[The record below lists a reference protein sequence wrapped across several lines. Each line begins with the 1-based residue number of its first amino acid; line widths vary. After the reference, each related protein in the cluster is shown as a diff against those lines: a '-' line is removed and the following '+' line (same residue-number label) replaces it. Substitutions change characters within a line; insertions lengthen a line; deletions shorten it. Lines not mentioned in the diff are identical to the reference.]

1 MKKMYLLIAL
11 LAGAALCAEAQK
23 TPRFEA
29 VASSDSVFLGHYFQL
44 TLTLENAKGARFS
57 APDFGPDLEVMV
69 GPNTSSSVSI
79 INGETTQKHSYTY
92 LLRPTRTGPLRIPS
106 ASIETDAG
114 TLKTTPIDLRVL
126 PNDAGVPQPSVNRQS
141 DIFRFDF
148 GDHPFFDRFPGQ
160 PAPAEVPK
168 KKRPVVKM

>member
-1 MKKMYLLIAL
+1 MKKMYLLIVL
-11 LAGAALCAEAQK
+11 LTGVFIGANAQK

-29 VASSDSVFLGHYFQL
+29 VASSDSIFLGHYFQL
-44 TLTLENAKGARFS
+44 TLTLENAKGTRFS
-57 APDFGPDLEVMV
+57 APDFGPDVEVMA
-69 GPNTSSSVSI
+69 GPNTSSSISI
-79 INGETTQKHSYTY
+79 VNGETTQKHSYIY
-92 LLRPTRTGPLRIPS
+92 LLRPTRTGPLLLPS

-114 TLKTTPIDLRVL
+114 TLKTTPLDLRVL

-148 GDHPFFDRFPGQ
+148 GDHPFFDRFPNQ

>member
-11 LAGAALCAEAQK
+11 LVGVTIRTEAQK
-23 TPRFEA
+23 SPRFEA
-29 VASSDSVFLGHYFQL
+29 VASSDSIFLGHYFQL
-44 TLTLENAKGARFS
+44 TLTHENAKGSRFS
-57 APDFGPDLEVMV
+57 TPDFGADVEIMA
-69 GPNTSSSVSI
+69 GPNTSSSISI
-79 INGETTQKHSYTY
+79 VNGETTQKYSYIY
-92 LLRPTRTGPLRIPS
+92 LLRPTHTGPLHIPS

-114 TLKTTPIDLRVL
+114 TLKTSPLDLRVL

-141 DIFRFDF
+141 EVFRFDF

-160 PAPAEVPK
+160 PAPAEAPK